1 MEPCWNSSKNKDL
14 AMTNLKHLF
23 EPVTI
28 GPLRLKN
35 RIIMPALTT
44 LYEFEGGTR
53 YADFYAERARGGV
66 SMIIIN
72 LQALYPGRAGVSGA
86 VPDESAS
93 ERGPVKINHDAYI
106 PRLKGWTRAIQENG
120 AKVAAQ
126 LAVYGFWARGGYG
139 APAEEVSP
147 SGIRLEGED
156 FRPSLEK
163 LTVIRGG
170 RPLLADEI
178 KLIQEEVADAAQRAV
193 KAGFDAIE
201 LQALG
206 GNLLSRF
213 LSPLTNQRSD
223 AYGGSLENRARMLIE
238 TIAAIKRRV
247 GDFPLIC
254 RNNGDDL
261 MPGGMGPSDYQELAP
276 LLADAGVHALNLMPG
291 WYETRRPVNQM
302 NVPQG
307 AFVYAAEAL
316 KQVVDIPV
324 AANIR
329 INDPVMADRIL
340 ADKKADIIAM
350 CSALMADPFLPEKA
364 RQGRPEDIRK
374 CVACCNCWSD
384 LAGRRIPIG
393 CSVNARMG
401 MEKAYTLVPADR
413 PKTIWVI
420 GGGPGGMEAARIA
433 AKRGHRVVLFDNR
446 DRLGGQ
452 LLYADLPPHKGE
464 WKNFVAYLSTQLEK
478 LGVDVRLNK
487 SVRVSDVQAGKPD
500 AVVVATGA
508 RSLIP
513 PIPGVD
519 GDNVVT
525 CVEVLTGKKQTGQQ
539 VIIIGG
545 GSVGCE
551 TAEFLTDRGKTV
563 TIVEMQAEIAP
574 DVDFWNRWVLMDR
587 LTAANISLLT
597 NARADAITPEGIEL
611 CADNTSRFV
620 PADTIVLAAG
630 AVAHDSL
637 LKKLQ
642 AVFDNIHPVGD
653 CSKPRKVRQ
662 AVESGYKIGMEI

>member
-1 MEPCWNSSKNKDL
+1 
-14 AMTNLKHLF
+14 MTSLKHLF
-23 EPVTI
+23 KPIQI
-28 GPLRLKN
+28 GPLTLKN
-35 RIIMPALTT
+35 RIIMPAVTT
-44 LYEFEGGTR
+44 LYEFEGGSR
-53 YADFYAERARGGV
+53 YFDFYAERARGGASLV
-66 SMIIIN
+66 IIN
-72 LQALYPGRAGVSGA
+72 LQALYPGRSGISGA
-86 VPDESAS
+86 IPDESVQFA
-93 ERGPVKINHDAYI
+93 GPIKINHDAYI
-106 PRLKGWTRAIQENG
+106 PRLKGLTQAIQTHG
-120 AKVAAQ
+120 GKAAAQ
-126 LAVYGFWARGGYG
+126 LAVYGFWAQGGYG

-147 SGIRLEGED
+147 SGVFLEGD
-156 FRPSLEK
+156 QYRPGLDNMSF
-163 LTVIRGG
+163 IRGG
-170 RPLLADEI
+170 RPLAADEI
-178 KLIQEEVADAAQRAV
+178 VQIEEEVADAAERAL

-213 LSPLTNQRSD
+213 LSPLTNQRTD
-223 AYGGSLENRARMLIE
+223 AYGGGLENRARMLIE
-238 TIAAIKRRV
+238 TVAAIKNRV

-254 RNNGDDL
+254 RINGDDL
-261 MPGGMGPSDYQELAP
+261 MPGGMDAEDYQKLAP
-276 LLADAGVHALNLMPG
+276 MLAQAGVHALNLMPG

-307 AFVYAAEAL
+307 AFVYAAAAL

-329 INDPVMADRIL
+329 INDPVMAETIL
-340 ADKKADIIAM
+340 ADEDADIIAM
-350 CSALMADPFLPEKA
+350 CSALMADPYFPDKA
-364 RQGRPEDIRK
+364 RQGRLEDIRK

-401 MEKAYTLVPADR
+401 MEKAYVLTPTVN

-433 AKRGHRVVLFDNR
+433 AKRGHKVVLFDNR
-446 DRLGGQ
+446 DQLGGQ

-464 WKNFVAYLSTQLEK
+464 WASFIAFLQYQLKRLE
-478 LGVDVRLNK
+478 VDIRLNT
-487 SVRVSDVQAGKPD
+487 RVSIEDVKRDRPD
-500 AVVVATGA
+500 EVIVATGA

-519 GDNVVT
+519 GDNVGT
-525 CVEVLTGKKQTGQQ
+525 CVEVLTGKHETGQQ
-539 VIIIGG
+539 VVIIGG

-551 TAEFLTDRGKTV
+551 TAEFLSERGKRV
-563 TIVEMQAEIAP
+563 SIAEMQSEIAP

-587 LTAANISLLT
+587 LENAGISILT
-597 NARADAITPEGIEL
+597 NARAETVTRQGLEL
-611 CADNTSRFV
+611 TVNQKPRFI

-630 AVAHDSL
+630 AVSQNSL
-637 LKKLQ
+637 LQKLQ
-642 AVFDNIHPVGD
+642 AQFNNLHPVGD
-653 CSKPRKVRQ
+653 CLRPQKVRQ